1 MPYFLPKLGK
11 MLQKLPSAAVVIGA
25 LRVKKRVVGILQIGK
40 LKDEL
45 SSIHAKYNFMC
56 EKMSSAN
63 QRLYNTNMQR
73 MISEEEISKSCTYL
87 HMGRHA
93 KKPDFVVYEQ

>member
-25 LRVKKRVVGILQIGK
+25 LRKRVVGILQIGE

-87 HMGRHA
+87 HMGLDERKH
-93 KKPDFVVYEQ
+93 DFVVCEQ